1 MPFVPDAFQQSPGL
15 EHVESPGLDRVCGI
29 VPYVFWRTIRYA
41 KGPPGFSP
49 IYADAGGTITGKE
62 AEQNALRRYHGR
74 RIVFE
79 QHNYGNSSSAYD
91 SELTFSWDNS
101 ATRTVEDS
109 QDAYTLRPTT
119 TGGCV
124 QSRNSSYTDYGF
136 PIGRLM
142 TDDAPV
148 LDPRTPTLFD
158 DHTQLRDYSEPSY
171 TTWTKGLTS
180 ASMVSV
186 YTNINPTPG
195 YPGTLGYDE
204 YHENITVTET
214 RLNEFDYVAEV
225 AAAKA
230 RVLEESFDALWTGGL
245 DKQISF
251 HRWDWNDGGS
261 INPVSTTVDSS
272 VDGTEYSFTGSAGS
286 GVAGAVR
293 DILAFYAG
301 YNGTAKWE
309 RLQFQCAVP
318 MDYGVIEIF
327 PQGDD
332 GNASYRVLTELAHVD
347 AMQIVEATSPTC
359 TGSMTLYDYGTGKA
373 PVSASQVLVVFGIS
387 ASGYAQ
393 KLGLTREIPL

>member
-15 EHVESPGLDRVCGI
+15 EHVESPGLDRLCGI

-79 QHNYGNSSSAYD
+79 RRIRGNSSTIYD
-91 SELTFSWDNS
+91 PELTYSWDNS
-101 ATRTVEDS
+101 ASKTVEDS
-109 QDAYTLRPTT
+109 QDTYTLRPTT
-119 TGGCV
+119 TGGCYPY
-124 QSRNSSYTDYGF
+124 NSPTYIDYGF
-136 PIGRLM
+136 PIGRLL
-142 TDDAPV
+142 TTESPV
-148 LDPRTPTLFD
+148 FDTRSPVLFD
-158 DHTQLRDYSEPSY
+158 DHDWIKDYSSYTY
-171 TTWTKGLTS
+171 TTWSKGVAS
-180 ASMVSV
+180 AVMSRAYSH
-186 YTNINPTPG
+186 IEPTPG
-195 YPGTLGYDE
+195 TWEYDAI
-204 YHENITVTET
+204 YDDFTVTES

-225 AAAKA
+225 AAAKT
-230 RVLEESFDALWTGGL
+230 RVLEESFDALWAGGL

-251 HRWDWNDGGS
+251 HRWGWNDGGS

-286 GVAGAVR
+286 GVSGAVR
-293 DILAFYAG
+293 DFLAFYAG
-301 YNGTAKWE
+301 YNGTVKWE

-318 MDYGVIEIF
+318 IDYGVLEMF

-332 GNASYRVLTELAHVD
+332 SKASYRVLVELAHVD
-347 AMQIVEATSPTC
+347 AFTIVEPPTPTC

-373 PVSASQVLVVFGIS
+373 PVSSSSVLVVFGIS